1 MKQGHLLDDLC
12 GEVAMPTTPTG
23 FAGVD
28 GRTGQA
34 VDRINLALIEML
46 RKDSANDAAKL
57 NDKGGVSREH
67 YASRLNIHYTYLVK
81 CCAATLSNWDAYFEA
96 RRGELK
102 PIARAFV
109 DAVKADLVSGK
120 SLAIVGNNIRIS
132 TYAERLGFSR
142 GAIVKSLGPNLYR
155 LKAELADLG
164 VFCAQPV
171 NTRRTRTAERNKKAA
186 IDAQFCEKQAA
197 ALQILLIEDD
207 TGAALHLTDRFQVDQ
222 THYAA
227 ALDIKKLCPRALE
240 VIKQWNQSLKKRHE
254 GLSPVGK
261 KFLTA
266 IEVDRASADGVAASE
281 QRNIDLHYYAKK
293 LGVSVGGIRYSL
305 GEKLFTISNSLRGE
319 GALRTDLEKRLL
331 AIIDAELAEGKK
343 PVIGRGGKLGP
354 VDKLDSQSLR
364 DVIQDSFCGGYL
376 GA

>member
-109 DAVKADLVSGK
+109 DAVKA
-120 SLAIVGNNIRIS
+120 
-132 TYAERLGFSR
+132 
-142 GAIVKSLGPNLYR
+142 
-155 LKAELADLG
+155 
-164 VFCAQPV
+164 
-171 NTRRTRTAERNKKAA
+171 
-186 IDAQFCEKQAA
+186 
-197 ALQILLIEDD
+197 
-207 TGAALHLTDRFQVDQ
+207 
-222 THYAA
+222 
-227 ALDIKKLCPRALE
+227 
-240 VIKQWNQSLKKRHE
+240 
-254 GLSPVGK
+254 
-261 KFLTA
+261 
-266 IEVDRASADGVAASE
+266 
-281 QRNIDLHYYAKK
+281 
-293 LGVSVGGIRYSL
+293 
-305 GEKLFTISNSLRGE
+305 
-319 GALRTDLEKRLL
+319 
-331 AIIDAELAEGKK
+331 
-343 PVIGRGGKLGP
+343 
-354 VDKLDSQSLR
+354 
-364 DVIQDSFCGGYL
+364 
-376 GA
+376 